1 VDRRRGKVCFPGVGT
16 MTREQEDILALYGV
30 PGVGSRIFAR
40 LTALFGTAGAVLEA
54 SKRELMLVE
63 GVGPALAENIRSH
76 DGRKFVEEQR
86 RLMERAGAVMITR
99 SDGEYPPV
107 LNTFPSAPPVLF
119 VRGDVSALRKTSIA
133 FVGTRRPSPY
143 GIKMTRKLAGEAVR
157 AGMCV
162 VSGMA
167 AGIDTAAHR
176 AALDEGGTTV
186 AVFGCGV
193 DVVYPSENRRLSRE
207 IEKSGCLVSH
217 FPMGTQGN
225 PGNFPARNS
234 VIVGLSLGTVVVE
247 APEKSG
253 ALITADLTLRAGRR
267 LFTVPGPADSPTSAG
282 TNSLLCR
289 GALPVSSFR
298 QVLSALGETVHPAA
312 APKERKSPPG
322 GLAGE
327 IVKVLEE
334 EPLHVERICALL
346 KKSVSEVLS
355 ELTFLEI
362 EGFVSQRPGK
372 IFERL

>member
-1 VDRRRGKVCFPGVGT
+1 

-40 LTALFGTAGAVLEA
+40 LVARFGTAGGVLEA
-54 SKRELMLVE
+54 SKQELMLVE
-63 GVGPALAENIRSH
+63 GVGPRLAENIRSH
-76 DGRKFVEEQR
+76 DGRKFVDEQR
-86 RLMERAGAVMITR
+86 RLMERAGAMMLTR
-99 SDGEYPPV
+99 SDGGYPPM
-107 LNTFPSAPPVLF
+107 LNAFPSAPPVLF
-119 VRGDVSALRKTSIA
+119 VRGEVSVLRKPSVA
-133 FVGTRRPSPY
+133 FVGTRKPSSY
-143 GIKMTRKLAGEAVR
+143 GVKMTRKLAGEAVR

-193 DVVYPSENRRLSRE
+193 DVVYPSGNRRLSRE

-217 FPMGTQGN
+217 FPMGTRGN

-253 ALITADLTLRAGRR
+253 ALITAELTLRAGRR

-282 TNSLLCR
+282 TNGLLGR
-289 GALPVSSFR
+289 GALPVSSFG
-298 QVLSALGETVHPAA
+298 QVLNALGKPVPREAA
-312 APKERKSPPG
+312 SGERKSPPG

-346 KKSVSEVLS
+346 KKSVSEVLA